1 MPLREEQCD
10 EAILARDCHA
20 TINCLPS
27 YFPPPLRGEDYG
39 GGEKTK
45 GESIMRK
52 IKRFLLMGIIISL
65 LFSCLTVVTAAEM
78 TAEEIIN
85 KRDNNEYFETAQM
98 EAEMI
103 IASGSRIIT
112 KTMVVLA
119 DKQNSL
125 VEFTNSQDR
134 GTKFLKR
141 EDDLWMF
148 FPDAEE
154 IIKISGHMLNQ
165 GMMGSD
171 FSYQDVMESDK
182 LTDLYD
188 FKIIGEEEFDS
199 RPCYVLEGIA
209 REGVKVSYYRRVSWV
224 DKERFIG
231 LKEELYAQSGRILKE
246 TKVNIIEEIEG
257 RWVPTNSV
265 MENKLRKDTYT
276 EFTITQIKF
285 NLEIPEETFSLQN
298 LR

>member
-1 MPLREEQCD
+1 MQ
-10 EAILARDCHA
+10 
-20 TINCLPS
+20 
-27 YFPPPLRGEDYG
+27 
-39 GGEKTK
+39 
-45 GESIMRK
+45 K
-52 IKRFLLMGIIISL
+52 IKGFLLIGIIISIL
-65 LFSCLTVVTAAEM
+65 ITSLIITTAAEM

-85 KRDNNEYFETAQM
+85 KRDDNEYFDTAQM

-103 IASGSRIIT
+103 IVSGGRKII
-112 KTMVVLA
+112 KTMVALT
-119 DKQNSL
+119 DKKNSF
-125 VEFTNSQDR
+125 VEFTNPQDR

-171 FSYQDVMESDK
+171 FSYQDVMEADK

-188 FKIIGEEEFDS
+188 FKIIKEEEFEG

-209 REGVKVSYYRRVSWV
+209 REGVKVSYYRRISWV

-231 LKEELYAQSGRILKE
+231 LKEELYAESGRILKE
-246 TKVNIIEEIEG
+246 TKANVIEEIEG

-276 EFTITQIKF
+276 EFVITQIKF

>member
-1 MPLREEQCD
+1 M
-10 EAILARDCHA
+10 
-20 TINCLPS
+20 
-27 YFPPPLRGEDYG
+27 
-39 GGEKTK
+39 K
-45 GESIMRK
+45 K
-52 IKRFLLMGIIISL
+52 IKWFLLIGITVSI
-65 LFSCLTVVTAAEM
+65 LFSSLIIAPAADL

-85 KRDNNEYFETAQM
+85 MRDDNEYFDTAEM
-98 EAEMI
+98 EADMI

-112 KTMVVLA
+112 KTMVALS
-119 DKQNSL
+119 DRKNSL

-154 IIKISGHMLNQ
+154 IIKISGHMLSQ

-188 FKIIGEEEFDS
+188 FEIIKEEELDG
-199 RPCYVLEGIA
+199 RLCYVLEGIA
-209 REGVKVSYYRRVSWV
+209 KEGVKVSYYRRVSWI

-246 TKVNIIEEIEG
+246 TKVNKIEEIEG
-257 RWVPTNSV
+257 RLIAVDSV

-276 EFTITQIKF
+276 QFIITQISF
-285 NLEIPEETFSLQN
+285 NPEIPEETCSLQN

>member
-1 MPLREEQCD
+1 MKKMKR
-10 EAILARDCHA
+10 ILL
-20 TINCLPS
+20 I
-27 YFPPPLRGEDYG
+27 GIVI
-39 GGEKTK
+39 
-45 GESIMRK
+45 SI
-52 IKRFLLMGIIISL
+52 LL
-65 LFSCLTVVTAAEM
+65 SCLMIAAAFDM

-85 KRDNNEYFETAQM
+85 MRDDNEYFDTAEM
-98 EAEMI
+98 EADMI
-103 IASGSRIIT
+103 IASGKRIIT
-112 KTMVVLA
+112 KTMVALS
-119 DKQNSL
+119 DRKNSL

-188 FKIIGEEEFDS
+188 FEIIKEEELDG

-231 LKEELYAQSGRILKE
+231 LKEELYAQSGRLLKE
-246 TKVNIIEEIEG
+246 TKINKIEEIEG
-257 RWVPTNSV
+257 RWVAVDSV

-276 EFTITQIKF
+276 QFILTQITF

>member
-1 MPLREEQCD
+1 MQ
-10 EAILARDCHA
+10 
-20 TINCLPS
+20 
-27 YFPPPLRGEDYG
+27 
-39 GGEKTK
+39 
-45 GESIMRK
+45 K
-52 IKRFLLMGIIISL
+52 IKGLLLIGIIISI
-65 LFSCLTVVTAAEM
+65 LFSSLIVVTAAEM

-85 KRDNNEYFETAQM
+85 MRDDNEYFDTAEM
-98 EAEMI
+98 EADMI

-112 KTMVVLA
+112 KTMVALS
-119 DKQNSL
+119 DRKNSL

-188 FKIIGEEEFDS
+188 FEVIREEELDG
-199 RPCYVLEGIA
+199 RLCYVLEGIA
-209 REGVKVSYYRRVSWV
+209 KEGIKVSYYRRVSWI

-246 TKVNIIEEIEG
+246 TKVNKIEEIEG
-257 RWVPTNSV
+257 RLIAVDSV
-265 MENKLRKDTYT
+265 MENMLRKNTYT
-276 EFTITQIKF
+276 QFIITRISF
-285 NLEIPEETFSLQN
+285 NPEIPEETFSLQN

>member
-1 MPLREEQCD
+1 
-10 EAILARDCHA
+10 
-20 TINCLPS
+20 
-27 YFPPPLRGEDYG
+27 
-39 GGEKTK
+39 
-45 GESIMRK
+45 MRK

-65 LFSCLTVVTAAEM
+65 LFSCLIVVTAAEM

-85 KRDNNEYFETAQM
+85 KRDDNEYFETAQM

-112 KTMVVLA
+112 KTMVALT

-246 TKVNIIEEIEG
+246 TKVNKIEEIEG

-285 NLEIPEETFSLQN
+285 NLEIPEETFTLQN

>member
-1 MPLREEQCD
+1 
-10 EAILARDCHA
+10 
-20 TINCLPS
+20 
-27 YFPPPLRGEDYG
+27 
-39 GGEKTK
+39 
-45 GESIMRK
+45 MRK
-52 IKRFLLMGIIISL
+52 IKGFLLIGIIIL
-65 LFSCLTVVTAAEM
+65 ILFSGLIIVTAAEM

-85 KRDNNEYFETAQM
+85 KRDDNEYFDTAQM

-103 IASGSRIIT
+103 IVSGSRKIT
-112 KTMVVLA
+112 KTMVALS
-119 DKQNSL
+119 DKKNSL
-125 VEFTNSQDR
+125 VEFTNPQDR
-134 GTKFLKR
+134 DTKFLKR

-171 FSYQDVMESDK
+171 FSYQDVMEADK

-188 FKIIGEEEFDS
+188 FEIIKEEEFEG

-209 REGVKVSYYRRVSWV
+209 REGVKVSYYRRISWI

-231 LKEELYAQSGRILKE
+231 LKEELYAKSGRILKE
-246 TKVNIIEEIEG
+246 TKANVIEQIEG

-276 EFTITQIKF
+276 EFIITQIKF

>member
-1 MPLREEQCD
+1 MKKMKR
-10 EAILARDCHA
+10 ILL
-20 TINCLPS
+20 I
-27 YFPPPLRGEDYG
+27 GIVI
-39 GGEKTK
+39 
-45 GESIMRK
+45 SI
-52 IKRFLLMGIIISL
+52 LL
-65 LFSCLTVVTAAEM
+65 SCLMIAAAFDM

-85 KRDNNEYFETAQM
+85 MRDDNEYFDTAEM
-98 EAEMI
+98 EADMI
-103 IASGSRIIT
+103 IASGKRIIT
-112 KTMVVLA
+112 KTMVALS
-119 DKQNSL
+119 DRKNSL

-188 FKIIGEEEFDS
+188 FEIIKEEDLDG

-231 LKEELYAQSGRILKE
+231 LKEELYAQSGRLLKE
-246 TKVNIIEEIEG
+246 TKINKIEEIEG
-257 RWVPTNSV
+257 RWVAIDSV

-276 EFTITQIKF
+276 QFILTQITF

>member
-1 MPLREEQCD
+1 MQ
-10 EAILARDCHA
+10 
-20 TINCLPS
+20 
-27 YFPPPLRGEDYG
+27 
-39 GGEKTK
+39 
-45 GESIMRK
+45 K
-52 IKRFLLMGIIISL
+52 IKRVLLIGITLSI
-65 LFSCLTVVTAAEM
+65 LFSSLIIVAAFDM

-85 KRDNNEYFETAQM
+85 MRDNNEYFDTAEM
-98 EAEMI
+98 EADMI
-103 IASGSRIIT
+103 IASGKRIIT
-112 KTMVVLA
+112 KTMVALS
-119 DKQNSL
+119 DRKNSL

-188 FKIIGEEEFDS
+188 FKIIKEEELDG

-209 REGVKVSYYRRVSWV
+209 REGVKVSYYRRVSWI

-246 TKVNIIEEIEG
+246 TKVNQLEEIEG
-257 RWVPTNSV
+257 RWVAVDSV

-276 EFTITQIKF
+276 QFILTKITF
-285 NLEIPEETFSLQN
+285 NPEIPEETFSLQN

>member
-1 MPLREEQCD
+1 
-10 EAILARDCHA
+10 
-20 TINCLPS
+20 
-27 YFPPPLRGEDYG
+27 
-39 GGEKTK
+39 
-45 GESIMRK
+45 MRK
-52 IKRFLLMGIIISL
+52 VKGFLLIGIIIL
-65 LFSCLTVVTAAEM
+65 ILFSSLMVIAAAEM

-85 KRDNNEYFETAQM
+85 KRDNNEYFNTAQM

-103 IASGSRIIT
+103 IVSGSRKIT
-112 KTMVVLA
+112 KTMVALT
-119 DKQNSL
+119 DKKNSL
-125 VEFTNSQDR
+125 VEFTNPQDR
-134 GTKFLKR
+134 DTKFLKR

-171 FSYQDVMESDK
+171 FSYQDIMESDK

-188 FKIIGEEEFDS
+188 FKIIGEEEIDG
-199 RPCYVLEGIA
+199 RPCYVLEGVA
-209 REGVKVSYYRRVSWV
+209 REGVKVSYYRRVNWV

-231 LKEELYAQSGRILKE
+231 LKEELYTQSGRLLKE
-246 TKVNIIEEIEG
+246 TKVNEVQEIEG
-257 RWVPTNSV
+257 RWIPIDSV

-276 EFTITQIKF
+276 GFKIIQIDF
-285 NLEIPEETFSLQN
+285 NPEIPEGTFTLQN

>member
-1 MPLREEQCD
+1 
-10 EAILARDCHA
+10 
-20 TINCLPS
+20 
-27 YFPPPLRGEDYG
+27 
-39 GGEKTK
+39 
-45 GESIMRK
+45 MRK
-52 IKRFLLMGIIISL
+52 VKGFLLIGIIIL
-65 LFSCLTVVTAAEM
+65 ILFSSLMVIAAAEM

-85 KRDNNEYFETAQM
+85 KRDSNEYFDSVRI

-103 IASGSRIIT
+103 IVSGGRKIT
-112 KTMVVLA
+112 KTMIALS
-119 DKQNSL
+119 DKKNSL
-125 VEFTNSQDR
+125 VEFTNPQDR
-134 GTKFLKR
+134 DTKFLKR

-171 FSYQDVMESDK
+171 FSYQDIMESDK

-188 FKIIGEEEFDS
+188 FKIIGEEEIDG
-199 RPCYVLEGIA
+199 RPCYVLEGVA

-231 LKEELYAQSGRILKE
+231 LKEELYTQSGRLLKE
-246 TKVNIIEEIEG
+246 TKVNEVQEIEG
-257 RWVPTNSV
+257 RWIPIDSV

-276 EFTITQIKF
+276 GFKIVQIDF
-285 NLEIPEETFSLQN
+285 NPEIPEGTFSLQN

>member
-1 MPLREEQCD
+1 MQ
-10 EAILARDCHA
+10 
-20 TINCLPS
+20 NV
-27 YFPPPLRGEDYG
+27 
-39 GGEKTK
+39 K
-45 GESIMRK
+45 G
-52 IKRFLLMGIIISL
+52 FLLIGIIVSI
-65 LFSCLTVVTAAEM
+65 LFSSLMVIAAEQM

-85 KRDNNEYFETAQM
+85 KRDNNEYFDSVRI

-103 IASGSRIIT
+103 IVSGGRKIT
-112 KTMVVLA
+112 KTMIALS
-119 DKQNSL
+119 DKKNSL
-125 VEFTNSQDR
+125 VEFTNPQDR
-134 GTKFLKR
+134 DTKFLKR

-171 FSYQDVMESDK
+171 FSYQDIMESDK

-188 FKIIGEEEFDS
+188 FKIIGEEEIDG
-199 RPCYVLEGIA
+199 RPCYVLEGVA

-231 LKEELYAQSGRILKE
+231 LQEELYAQSGKLLKE
-246 TKVNIIEEIEG
+246 TKLNEVQEIEG
-257 RWVPTNSV
+257 RWIPVDSV

-276 EFTITQIKF
+276 GFKIVQIDF
-285 NLEIPEETFSLQN
+285 NPEIPEGTFSLQN

>member
-1 MPLREEQCD
+1 M
-10 EAILARDCHA
+10 
-20 TINCLPS
+20 
-27 YFPPPLRGEDYG
+27 
-39 GGEKTK
+39 
-45 GESIMRK
+45 SI
-52 IKRFLLMGIIISL
+52 
-65 LFSCLTVVTAAEM
+65 LFSCLITAAAADL

-85 KRDNNEYFETAQM
+85 MRDDNEYFDTAEM
-98 EAEMI
+98 EADMI

-112 KTMVVLA
+112 KTMVALS
-119 DKQNSL
+119 DRKNSL

-188 FKIIGEEEFDS
+188 FEIIKEEELDG
-199 RPCYVLEGIA
+199 RLCYVLEGIA
-209 REGVKVSYYRRVSWV
+209 KEGIKVSYYRRVSWI

-246 TKVNIIEEIEG
+246 TKVNKIEEIEG
-257 RWVPTNSV
+257 RLIAVDSV
-265 MENKLRKDTYT
+265 MENMLRKNTYT
-276 EFTITQIKF
+276 QFIITRISF
-285 NLEIPEETFSLQN
+285 NPEIPEEKFSLQN